1 MICRQLIHL
10 VQFYHLFILFYL
22 LGANQKEHTCQMVC
36 KEMRDQYN
44 VERVYVLHEI
54 CQA

>member
-1 MICRQLIHL
+1 ML
-10 VQFYHLFILFYL
+10 VTPREFCFIYFYFYL

-44 VERVYVLHEI
+44 VERVYVLHKI